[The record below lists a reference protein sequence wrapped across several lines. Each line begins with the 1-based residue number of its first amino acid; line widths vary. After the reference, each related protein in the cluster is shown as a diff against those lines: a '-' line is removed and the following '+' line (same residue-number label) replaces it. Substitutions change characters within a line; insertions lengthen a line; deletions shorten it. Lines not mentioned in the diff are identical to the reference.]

1 VALSPSGQRISLDG
15 DGPEVLELAEQGFYE
30 FRAQGRDSEPPVVV
44 ASNVNLNESDLTSVD
59 PQEIVAAAMGRAG
72 GPVAEGPTAPPSDEA
87 QESAQRVWWYLLF
100 AGLLL
105 LGVETIVANR
115 LTV

>member
-1 VALSPSGQRISLDG
+1 MCRSSWRATSIWPSRISTPL
-15 DGPEVLELAEQGFYE
+15 
-30 FRAQGRDSEPPVVV
+30 
-44 ASNVNLNESDLTSVD
+44 D
-59 PQEIVAAAMGRAG
+59 PQEIAAAALGRAG
-72 GPVAEGPTAPPSDEA
+72 GDAAGPQAPPTDDA

-105 LGVETIVANR
+105 LGAETIVANR

>member
-1 VALSPSGQRISLDG
+1 M
-15 DGPEVLELAEQGFYE
+15 LELAEQGFYE
-30 FRAQGRDSEPPVVV
+30 FRAQGRDAEAPVVV
-44 ASNVNLNESDLTSVD
+44 ASNVDLAESDLTPLD
-59 PQEIVAAAMGRAG
+59 PQEIVAAALGRAG
-72 GPVAEGPTAPPSDEA
+72 GDAAGPQAPPSDDA

-105 LGVETIVANR
+105 LGAETIVANR

>member
-1 VALSPSGQRISLDG
+1 M
-15 DGPEVLELAEQGFYE
+15 
-30 FRAQGRDSEPPVVV
+30 VV
-44 ASNVNLNESDLTSVD
+44 ASNVDLAESDLSPID
-59 PQEIVAAAMGRAG
+59 PQEIVAAALGRAG
-72 GPVAEGPTAPPSDEA
+72 GEAAGPMAAPTDDA
-87 QESAQRVWWYLLF
+87 QESVQRVWWYLLF

>member
-1 VALSPSGQRISLDG
+1 
-15 DGPEVLELAEQGFYE
+15 
-30 FRAQGRDSEPPVVV
+30 
-44 ASNVNLNESDLTSVD
+44 VD

-72 GPVAEGPTAPPSDEA
+72 VQAAGETAPPSDEA

-105 LGVETIVANR
+105 LGAESIVASR
-115 LTV
+115 MTV

>member
-1 VALSPSGQRISLDG
+1 VGA
-15 DGPEVLELAEQGFYE
+15 
-30 FRAQGRDSEPPVVV
+30 
-44 ASNVNLNESDLTSVD
+44 
-59 PQEIVAAAMGRAG
+59 
-72 GPVAEGPTAPPSDEA
+72 GPTAPPSDEA

-105 LGVETIVANR
+105 LGIETIVANR